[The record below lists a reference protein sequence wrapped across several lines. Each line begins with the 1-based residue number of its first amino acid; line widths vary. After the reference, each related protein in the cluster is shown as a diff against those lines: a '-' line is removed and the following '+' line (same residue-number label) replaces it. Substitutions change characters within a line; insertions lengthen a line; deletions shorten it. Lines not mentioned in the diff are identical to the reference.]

1 MNTESSLLHM
11 NCQSGWRSFNS
22 EEMVINTCMYF
33 RLCTSLMPTERG
45 EREKGGGGARER
57 CCGSETKRRRRRENM
72 KESREETRET
82 NTKRQIGRH
91 SGMGAANPSQ
101 PRITDVWQCTGNGLH

>member
-1 MNTESSLLHM
+1 MLSAVLMNTESSLLHM

-45 EREKGGGGARER
+45 ERER
-57 CCGSETKRRRRRENM
+57 ETKRKMLWERDEEEKEEGGHEGKRGRDKRNKSKKTDRKARRN
-72 KESREETRET
+72 
-82 NTKRQIGRH
+82 G
-91 SGMGAANPSQ
+91 SGKSL
-101 PRITDVWQCTGNGLH
+101 ITMDY